1 MANTQFYLERNQ
13 LAPWVRKAR
22 SLEGGKVVIPEEQ
35 WSSPET
41 GGQLQS
47 SWNRASPIWDPCDFC
62 SDWAELE
69 KEDQYEG
76 CWMLFRDK
84 VTHTL
89 KATNSKHSVHLRSVS
104 PVSDAKT
111 FDVSLQLVSTVKNRN
126 DKLHTDVQGTHVAN
140 DGARH
145 CIYRF

>member
-1 MANTQFYLERNQ
+1 
-13 LAPWVRKAR
+13 
-22 SLEGGKVVIPEEQ
+22 
-35 WSSPET
+35 
-41 GGQLQS
+41 
-47 SWNRASPIWDPCDFC
+47 
-62 SDWAELE
+62 
-69 KEDQYEG
+69 
-76 CWMLFRDK
+76 MLFRDK

-89 KATNSKHSVHLRSVS
+89 KVTNSKHSVHLRSVS